1 MIIFI
6 LIMNLNNDQHLCL
19 LYLSFYINTIDI
31 TLINLD
37 FTNVIILF
45 YFPKHLTSFDTILL
59 QCIGDRFFLFL
70 KSTPDA

>member
-6 LIMNLNNDQHLCL
+6 LIMNLNNDQHLCI
-19 LYLSFYINTIDI
+19 LYFFYINTIDI

-59 QCIGDRFFLFL
+59 
-70 KSTPDA
+70 